1 SPLPSPP
8 TPPPLSLHD
17 ALPISPLPATAHPP
31 RGLPSRTGAP
41 GCTPRPCST
50 AKTGT
55 PAPHP
60 AEVPLIAADLNP
72 WLGRMQCEPIMHHA
86 LPAAPICL
94 PLPVL
99 RGFCIYAA
107 TPRRRHGRAP
117 LISSLAADQ

>member
-72 WLGRMQCEPIMHHA
+72 WLGRMQCEPIMHQ
-86 LPAAPICL
+86 I
-94 PLPVL
+94 
-99 RGFCIYAA
+99 
-107 TPRRRHGRAP
+107 GRAQR
-117 LISSLAADQ
+117 LNSSHDQISYAVFC